1 MQKEDCIYIGQVAR
15 LHGFK
20 GEVSLFLDVSDP
32 SEYIDSS
39 MFVLDIDACLTPFFI
54 EHVKLKNKGFITVK
68 FKGVDDE
75 ASAKRLLKKNIYVPE
90 MSLPVLGEDSFYDHE
105 VIGFQVIDLKK
116 GAIGIITEVIDHA
129 ANPLLQLDYN
139 GLELLIPIFDGL
151 IHRVRRNDRILEIK
165 APEGLIDL
173 YIN

>member
-1 MQKEDCIYIGQVAR
+1 MQKDDCIYIGQVAR

-20 GEVSLFLDVSDP
+20 VEVSLFLDVTDS
-32 SEYIDSS
+32 SEYLNSS
-39 MFVLDIDACLTPFFI
+39 MFVLDIDSCLTPFFI

-75 ASAKRLLKKNIYVPE
+75 AAAKRLLKKNIYIPE
-90 MSLPVLGEDSFYDHE
+90 TSLPDLGEDSFYDHE
-105 VIGFQVIDLKK
+105 VIGYQVIDMKK
-116 GAIGIITEVIDHA
+116 GNIGVIIEVIDHA
-129 ANPLLQLDYN
+129 ANPLLKIDFN
-139 GLELLIPIFDGL
+139 GLEILIPIFDGL
-151 IHRVRRNDRILEIK
+151 IHRVRRTDSILEIN

>member
-1 MQKEDCIYIGQVAR
+1 MNKDDCIYIGQVAR

-32 SEYIDSS
+32 SEYSS
-39 MFVLDIDACLTPFFI
+39 SKMLVLEIDACLTPFFI
-54 EHVKLKNKGFITVK
+54 EHVKQKNKGFVTVK

-75 ASAKRLLKKNIYVPE
+75 AAAKRLLKKNVYIPE
-90 MSLPVLGEDSFYDHE
+90 KSLPVLGEDSFYDHE

-116 GAIGIITEVIDHA
+116 GPIGVIVSVLDHA
-129 ANPLLQLDYN
+129 ANPLLQLDYK
-139 GLELLIPIFDGL
+139 GTEILIPIFDGL
-151 IHRVRRNDRILEIK
+151 IHRVRRADKLLEIK